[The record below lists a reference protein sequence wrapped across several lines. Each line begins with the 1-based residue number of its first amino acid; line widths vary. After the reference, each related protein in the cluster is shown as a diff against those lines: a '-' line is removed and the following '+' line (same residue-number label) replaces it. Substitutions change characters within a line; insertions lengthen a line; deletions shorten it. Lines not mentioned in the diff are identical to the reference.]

1 MLTLSFKHLPQ
12 VLKFIK
18 KEKLAGLLI
27 AQSNNTPAALVFSS
41 GKLVHAQ
48 YSTGALKQE
57 GDEAVYSMLAWEDGS
72 FNWKPGTVAI
82 DPTIDEDQA
91 VTFQETVEFLAGNGS
106 FEVDSLEEFIFNEFF
121 GVEVV
126 KEEAAA
132 VAQERP
138 TANLAPRTATPQPA
152 VAASAITPTTP
163 PPAPTSSKADPT
175 PTNPSASSKTNPVT
189 TTPASPAPVTPANLR
204 KAENTTKAGEPEQ
217 AVVAAER
224 SAQTGGLR
232 HLIGN
237 TGELNPASPPFQE
250 GPAVTTLIRMG
261 VPRLVSRSRV
271 ELNSHFANSLEI
283 ARQLAGN
290 NWAQVVQ
297 IGRLPQNLLRD
308 TPDASDE
315 YETPVDYLSRI
326 NYAFEKIFG
335 AAAPEKIRD
344 WGRLATERAINARKS
359 SGMEQN
365 VIRVMP
371 GKHRKL
377 NLVLTS
383 FMKTMDTVRGEKL
396 HTFKQI
402 DQNQYWIVHYNNLYA
417 LGRRTP
423 VNSCY
428 VWTASYE
435 ALLRWG
441 GLAND
446 WFVEEVECGCVTGSW
461 DCVFAIRAV

>member
-27 AQSNNTPAALVFSS
+27 AQSNNTPAALVFSA

-72 FNWKPGTVAI
+72 FNWKPGAVAI
-82 DPTIDEDQA
+82 DPTIDDDQA
-91 VTFQETVEFLAGNGS
+91 ITFQETVEFLAGNGS

-126 KEEAAA
+126 KEESAN

-138 TANLAPRTATPQPA
+138 VATPAPRTAPPQPV
-152 VAASAITPTTP
+152 VASSTPVSTP
-163 PPAPTSSKADPT
+163 PPAP
-175 PTNPSASSKTNPVT
+175 ASSKTSSAPTTLSANPKT
-189 TTPASPAPVTPANLR
+189 NPATNTVSPVPANLR
-204 KAENTTKAGEPEQ
+204 KAENTSKANEPEQ
-217 AVVAAER
+217 TVLAAEQT
-224 SAQTGGLR
+224 AQTGGLR

-237 TGELNPASPPFQE
+237 TGELNPNSPPIQE

-283 ARQLAGN
+283 ARQLAGS

-297 IGRLPQNLLRD
+297 IGRLPQTLLRD